1 MLRRMLSPPD
11 LTRANRS
18 KKARSSRRRGSATN
32 MNYTM
37 QINFILLAIVPGGS
51 VTCRA
56 LFVVSCG
63 RDGWPLL
70 FSNFFQEGGVWRAE
84 HAPAGLVVAER
95 EKTT

>member
-1 MLRRMLSPPD
+1 MLRRMLFLPD

-63 RDGWPLL
+63 RAGWPLI
-70 FSNFFQEGGVWRAE
+70 FSNFLPKGGV
-84 HAPAGLVVAER
+84 
-95 EKTT
+95 

>member
-37 QINFILLAIVPGGS
+37 YINFILLAIAPGGS

-63 RDGWPLL
+63 RDGWPL
-70 FSNFFQEGGVWRAE
+70 
-84 HAPAGLVVAER
+84 AGRTRSRRIGSSGKGENHLIPPMER
-95 EKTT
+95 G

>member
-1 MLRRMLSPPD
+1 MLRRILSPPD
-11 LTRANRS
+11 LTRASRS
-18 KKARSSRRRGSATN
+18 KKARPIRRTAPVMS

-37 QINFILLAIVPGGS
+37 YINFISLAIAPGGS

-70 FSNFFQEGGVWRAE
+70 FSNFLQKGGV
-84 HAPAGLVVAER
+84 
-95 EKTT
+95 